1 MLRRIIRISICLA
14 IFLLVLRAVGAREVI
29 KSFANIEVIFL
40 VGALALVVLDAFL
53 RAANWAQLLNRFVPF
68 TIRQACSVY
77 LAGGFYG
84 SLIPSSVGK
93 DAARAMTVSRR
104 AGLDIRVSAGTLVTL
119 NLLGLGSV
127 GALGMTAAIMLT
139 QQNPSTFLDLGLSLS
154 AMLVLGVYV
163 LLFTGA
169 GNQLIALFSKG
180 TRVWPAAQRFLE
192 PLFSALLL
200 LPEGRRKQLPLVG
213 IALVNQVIR
222 VSVVALVAHSLGLA
236 IDWWI
241 LAVVAPM
248 AVIVDM
254 IPLSFLGIGIA
265 QGAMVFF
272 LDHFGVASSDAFAL
286 SAMVASIYIG
296 QALVGG
302 VPVILDSVFGQRSG

>member
-1 MLRRIIRISICLA
+1 MLRRFIRISISLA

-29 KSFANIEVIFL
+29 KSFANIEVFFL
-40 VGALALVVLDAFL
+40 VGALALVVLDALL
-53 RAANWAQLLNRFVPF
+53 RAGNWAQLLNRFVPF
-68 TIRQACSVY
+68 TIKQACSVY

-84 SLIPSSVGK
+84 ALIPSTVGT

-104 AGLDIRVSAGTLVTL
+104 AGLDIRVATGTLVTL
-119 NLLGLGSV
+119 NLVGLGSV
-127 GALGMTAAIMLT
+127 GALGMIAAIILIR
-139 QQNPSTFLDLGLSLS
+139 QDPSTFLNLGLSLS
-154 AMLVLGVYV
+154 AMLVLVVCV

-169 GNQLIALFSKG
+169 GKQLLALFSKG

-192 PLFSALLL
+192 PLLSALLL
-200 LPEGRRKQLPLVG
+200 LPEGRRKQLPFVG

-222 VSVVALVAHSLGLA
+222 VSVAALVAHSLGLT
-236 IDWWI
+236 IGWWI
-241 LAVVAPM
+241 LAAVAPM
-248 AVIVDM
+248 AAIVET
-254 IPLSFLGIGIA
+254 IPLSFLGIGIG

-286 SAMVASIYIG
+286 SAMVASLYIG

-302 VPVILDSVFGQRSG
+302 IPVIWDSVIGQRSG